1 MDVHQAVRISQK
13 LQKTPRGH
21 HVQSLVV
28 VVVVA
33 VERLRRKLQKVA
45 VEEEDV
51 DVDVDVVSPPVGL
64 RRALLVF
71 LWMKRWRGE

>member
-28 VVVVA
+28 VVVVVVA

-45 VEEEDV
+45 VEEE

>member
-1 MDVHQAVRISQK
+1 MDVHRAVRISQK

-28 VVVVA
+28 VVA

-45 VEEEDV
+45 VEEE

>member
-13 LQKTPRGH
+13 LQKTPCGH

-51 DVDVDVVSPPVGL
+51 DVDVVSPPVGL

>member
-1 MDVHQAVRISQK
+1 M
-13 LQKTPRGH
+13 
-21 HVQSLVV
+21 V

-33 VERLRRKLQKVA
+33 VERIRRKLQKVA

-51 DVDVDVVSPPVGL
+51 DVDVVSPVGL

>member
-51 DVDVDVVSPPVGL
+51 DVDVVSPPVGL